1 MTGERWRQIE
11 NIFVQ
16 AVEYPLSERQMFLDR
31 VCQGVVWVWCLDDI
45 FLHREPILRG
55 VEPTSWAWLAGQR
68 GPERSGESGCQVME
82 QWPSRAHVVADGGTG
97 LETGV
102 Q

>member
-1 MTGERWRQIE
+1 MGRW
-11 NIFVQ
+11 VQ
-16 AVEYPLSERQMFLDR
+16 QSAQPSRGILQVLDR